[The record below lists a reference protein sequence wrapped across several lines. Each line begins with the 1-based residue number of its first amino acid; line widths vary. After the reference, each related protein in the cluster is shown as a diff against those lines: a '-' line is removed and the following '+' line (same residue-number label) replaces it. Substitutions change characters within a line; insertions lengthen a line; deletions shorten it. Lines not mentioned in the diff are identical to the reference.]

1 VKDELSRD
9 EQASLLRLARAALR
23 QKLHADGALDRE
35 LERTELTPALCE
47 PRGAFVSLKQP
58 TQKGPEKL
66 RGCIG
71 SMSSREPLYRDVIE
85 LVKRSAFEDPR
96 FSPMVADELAGV
108 RIEISALTPMRA
120 VAGHEEV
127 VIGRHGVQLE
137 KGPAR
142 AVFLPQVAVE
152 HGWTLE
158 TMMRQLAIK
167 AGLAADG
174 WRDAKFRVFE
184 AQVFGEPKP
193 TG

>member
-1 VKDELSRD
+1 VKDDLSPD

-35 LERTELTPALCE
+35 LERTELTPALRE

-71 SMSSREPLYRDVIE
+71 SMASRQPLHRTVVD
-85 LVKRSAFEDPR
+85 LANRSAFEDPR
-96 FSPMVADELAGV
+96 FAPMVADELPGV

-120 VAGHEEV
+120 VAGHEEIV
-127 VIGRHGVQLE
+127 LGRHGVELE
-137 KGPAR
+137 KGTAR

-158 TMMRQLAIK
+158 TLLKQLALK

-174 WRDAKFRVFE
+174 WRGAKFRVFK
-184 AQVFGEPKP
+184 AQVFGEPKS

>member
-1 VKDELSRD
+1 MTDELTRD
-9 EQASLLRLARAALR
+9 EQKSLLRLARAALS

-35 LERTELTPALCE
+35 LARTELTPALCE

-58 TQKGPEKL
+58 TLKGPEKL

-71 SMSSREPLYRDVIE
+71 SMASREPLHRTVVE
-85 LVKRSAFEDPR
+85 LANRSAFEDPR
-96 FSPMVADELAGV
+96 FAPMVADELPGV
-108 RIEISALTPMRA
+108 RIEVSVLTPMRA
-120 VAGHEEV
+120 VAGHEEI

-137 KGPAR
+137 KGTAR

-152 HGWTLE
+152 HGWNLE
-158 TMMRQLAIK
+158 TLLKHLAVK
-167 AGLAADG
+167 AGLAEDG
-174 WRDAKFRVFE
+174 WHGAEFRVFE